1 MTIDYKKKYISHKKN
16 MRRRKKATQVLF
28 GKNGTKKPVVE
39 EVNKVGTNYGDIK
52 TKYNKIY

>member
-1 MTIDYKKKYISHKKN
+1 MI
-16 MRRRKKATQVLF
+16 MARLVLF